1 MNQVM
6 NLIAAMSV
14 REKDRV
20 VLSDVSKFYGDILG
34 VNRVS
39 LTLEP
44 GITGLVGPNGAGKST
59 LMNLI
64 AGLVRPTSGTLQVS
78 GSTYDKPEQFFRQI
92 GYCTQ
97 YDSFPAGITGYDF
110 IRNTLLVHG
119 YDRLSAKALTQRV
132 LEQVNLTS
140 AAHRPVDAYSKGM
153 RQRIK
158 LAQAICHQPEVLIL
172 DEPLNG
178 LDPMARAQVIGLFRE
193 YADAGRVVVISSQ
206 ILHEVDLIS
215 DRVVLLNSGYLVA
228 EGDLTD
234 IQSETGEPMK
244 IFIRSRDANL
254 IAARVFDLESVVE
267 AQLHYDGAGLF
278 VRSRNADAFFLSF
291 NRQVISEGWQIESMG
306 PADETVEAVYQ
317 HLIVEQQ
324 VAT

>member
-1 MNQVM
+1 MNKAETIPASSKTR
-6 NLIAAMSV
+6 NI
-14 REKDRV
+14 
-20 VLSDVSKFYGDILG
+20 VLHDVSKFYGDILG
-34 VNRVS
+34 VNHIN
-39 LTLEP
+39 LEIEP
-44 GITGLVGPNGAGKST
+44 GIVGLVGPNGAGKST

-64 AGLVRPTSGTLQVS
+64 AGLIHPTRGEVEVRGVTPRQ
-78 GSTYDKPEQFFRQI
+78 PEAFYRQL

-97 YDSFPAGITGYDF
+97 YDTFPAGINGYDF
-110 IRNTLLVHG
+110 VRNTLLIHG
-119 YDRLSAKALTQRV
+119 FEKNTANDLTHQA
-132 LEQVNLTS
+132 LEQVNLLK
-140 AAHRPVDAYSKGM
+140 AAQKAVDAYSKGM

-158 LAQAICHQPEVLIL
+158 LAQAICHQPDVLVL

-178 LDPMARAQVIGLFRE
+178 LDPMARAQVIALFRE
-193 YADAGRVVVISSQ
+193 FADAGKIVLISSQ

-228 EGDLTD
+228 EGDLKN

-244 IFIRSRDANL
+244 IFIRSQDASA
-254 IAARVFDLESVVE
+254 IAAKVFDIAHVVE
-267 AQLHYDGAGLF
+267 SQLHYDGGGLF
-278 VRSRNADAFFLSF
+278 VRSSDADAFFLAF
-291 NRQVISEGWQIESMG
+291 NTKVMEEGWMIESMG

>member
-1 MNQVM
+1 MNKAEVINEETKVGKIQ
-6 NLIAAMSV
+6 LHDI
-14 REKDRV
+14 
-20 VLSDVSKFYGDILG
+20 SKFYGDILG
-34 VNRVS
+34 VNRIN
-39 LTLEP
+39 LEIEA

-64 AGLVRPTSGTLQVS
+64 AGLISPTRGGMEVLDT
-78 GSTYDKPEQFFRQI
+78 TPFDAEEFFRRV

-97 YDSFPAGITGYDF
+97 YDSFPAGINGFDF
-110 IRNTLLVHG
+110 IRNTLFVHG
-119 YDRLSAKALTQRV
+119 YDRPTAKALTQQA
-132 LEQVNLTS
+132 LEQVNLVK
-140 AAHRPVDAYSKGM
+140 AAKKAVNAYSKGM

-158 LAQAICHQPEVLIL
+158 LAQAICHQPDVLIL

-178 LDPMARAQVIGLFRE
+178 LDPMARAQVIALFRDF
-193 YADAGRVVVISSQ
+193 ADQGKIVLISSQ

-228 EGDLTD
+228 AGDLSN

-244 IFIRSRDANL
+244 IFIRSKDSHD
-254 IAARVFDLESVVE
+254 IAAKVFDLDHVVE
-267 AQLHYDGAGLF
+267 AQLHFDNGGVF
-278 VRSRNADAFFLSF
+278 IRSSDADAFFLAF
-291 NRQVISEGWQIESMG
+291 NQKVISENWAIESMG

-324 VAT
+324 VAS